1 MLSIFGFGVIGAYGA
16 LITFLIALKYL
27 SPMIVALTALVQ
39 PMIAQIFSTAI
50 GLEEFPGMSTVV
62 GGIIVL
68 VGLFMVSQ
76 AAPVESPRK
85 ASMRALSMADPLLAD
100 RESVLESLKKP

>member
-1 MLSIFGFGVIGAYGA
+1 
-16 LITFLIALKYL
+16 
-27 SPMIVALTALVQ
+27 
-39 PMIAQIFSTAI
+39 
-50 GLEEFPGMSTVV
+50 MSTVV
-62 GGIIVL
+62 GGIVVL

-100 RESVLESLKKP
+100 RQSVLDSLKKP